1 MKTIKVIIP
10 IVSKTPIENIPRWEE
25 KQSAPKE
32 ARVVRLLKNT
42 AFGVLELI
50 SSTAL
55 LD

>member
-1 MKTIKVIIP
+1 MKIIKLTIP
-10 IVSKTPIENIPRWEE
+10 MVSKTPIENIPRWEE

-50 SSTAL
+50 NSSGL
-55 LD
+55 FV